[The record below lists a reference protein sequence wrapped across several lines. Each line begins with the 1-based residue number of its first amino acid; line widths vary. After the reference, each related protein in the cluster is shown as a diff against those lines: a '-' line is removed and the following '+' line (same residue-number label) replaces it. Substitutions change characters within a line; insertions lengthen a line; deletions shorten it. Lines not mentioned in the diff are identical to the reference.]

1 MSDNRNFNKNRG
13 RFPPNNRNQGMYFAI
28 FLIIVLGVF
37 TLIYLYLKPKPVLT
51 YNEFIQNVTNDSVA
65 RVVIQGQ
72 LINGEWKK
80 ADAAG
85 AKEFKSVIPL
95 EDPTLLPMLKEH
107 NIAII
112 GEPVRD
118 GSGDFIWWIVIISV
132 GMFVLWFFLMRG
144 SQGGDSGRAMSFGK
158 SRARLHRDMSGKVT
172 FADVAGCEE
181 AKQDLE
187 EVVEFLKSPQKFTA
201 LGAKIPKGALLVG
214 SPGTGKTLLAKA
226 VAGEANVPF
235 FSVSGS
241 EFVEMFVGVG
251 ASRVRDLFA
260 DGRKNAPCII
270 FIDEL
275 DAVGRSRGAGLGG
288 SHDEREQTLNQIL
301 VEMDGFDSSEGLIIL
316 AATNRP
322 DILDQA
328 LMRPGRFDRKIV
340 VDKPDVRARELI
352 LKVHTRKVPTEAD
365 INLDAIARGTPG
377 LTGADI
383 ENLVNEA
390 ALKAARENRKKVSN
404 HDLEYA
410 KDKVLLGP
418 ERKSKI
424 ILEEDKL
431 ITAFHESGHA
441 VLGHFLALTDPIHKI
456 TVIPRGFAAGVT
468 FSLPI
473 DERTHLFKERLM
485 EDLMVLLGGRAAE
498 EIKFGHSWISGG
510 ASNDIDRAT
519 AIAHSMVCE
528 WGMSEKLGPVT
539 YGEKE
544 GPVFLGKDL
553 VTRKN
558 FSEKIHEIIDNE
570 IRDII
575 MNTYEKAKAMIKKY
589 EAKLDQLSKVLLE
602 KEVLGSKEINEILGP
617 SDKDRFPIKDK
628 IEKALGIIVQKPAQ
642 KREPAAKRPAKKE
655 PAVKR
660 PPKSPKK

>member
-1 MSDNRNFNKNRG
+1 MSDMKNKNRG
-13 RFPPNNRNQGMYFAI
+13 QFPPNNRNQGMYFAI

-37 TLIYLYLKPKPVLT
+37 LLIYLYMKPKPVLT
-51 YNEFIQNVTNDSVA
+51 YNEFLKSIEGNAIA

-72 LINGEWKK
+72 MINGEFKNP
-80 ADAAG
+80 DATG
-85 AKEFKSVIPL
+85 AKEFKTVIPL
-95 EDPTLLPMLKEH
+95 DDPTLLPLLKTNH
-107 NIAII
+107 IAII
-112 GEPVRD
+112 GEPIRD

-132 GMFVLWFFLMRG
+132 GMFLLWFLLMRG
-144 SQGGDSGRAMSFGK
+144 GQGGDPGRAMSFGK
-158 SRARLHRDMSGKVT
+158 SRARLHRDMSGKIT

-181 AKQDLE
+181 AKQDLQ
-187 EVVEFLKSPQKFTA
+187 EVVEFLKSPQKFTS

-260 DGRKNAPCII
+260 EGRKNAPCII

-322 DILDQA
+322 DILDLA

-352 LKVHTRKVPTEAD
+352 LKVHTRKVPLEPET
-365 INLDAIARGTPG
+365 NLENIARGTPG

-390 ALKAARENRKKVSN
+390 ALKAARDNRKKVN
-404 HDLEYA
+404 DGDFEFA
-410 KDKVLLGP
+410 KDKILLGP

-424 ILEEDKL
+424 ILDEDKL
-431 ITAFHESGHA
+431 VTAYHESGHA
-441 VLGHFLALTDPIHKI
+441 VLGHFLPLTDPIHKI

-468 FSLPI
+468 FSLPV
-473 DERTHLFKERLM
+473 DERTHLFKERLLQ
-485 EDLMVLLGGRAAE
+485 ELMVLLAGRATE
-498 EIKFGHSWISGG
+498 EIKFGHDWISGG

-519 AIAHSMVCE
+519 QIAHSMVCE
-528 WGMSEKLGPVT
+528 WGMSEKLGPVS

-558 FSEKIHEIIDNE
+558 FSEKIHETIDNE

-575 MNTYEKAKAMIKKY
+575 TDAYKKAKDLVVKY
-589 EAKLDQLSKVLLE
+589 KAKLDKLAKVLLE
-602 KEVLGSKEINEILGP
+602 REVLNSEEINEILGP
-617 SDKDRFPIKDK
+617 SDKDRFPIQANL
-628 IEKALGIIVQKPAQ
+628 EKNDGPVVMKRHAAPAPEAP
-642 KREPAAKRPAKKE
+642 KPAKK
-655 PAVKR
+655 R
-660 PPKSPKK
+660 PGGTKK